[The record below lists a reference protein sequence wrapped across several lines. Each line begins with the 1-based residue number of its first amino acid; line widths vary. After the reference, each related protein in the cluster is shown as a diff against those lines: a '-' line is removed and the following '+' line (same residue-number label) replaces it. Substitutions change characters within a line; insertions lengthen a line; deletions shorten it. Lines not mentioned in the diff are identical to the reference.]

1 MGKMME
7 WPSVPLEE
15 LIFESKDGE
24 WGEATE
30 KSGYILCNIIRG
42 TDFRN
47 TSSTNIE
54 FPQRYI
60 KQHLADRKRLQ
71 PFDLLIE
78 TAGGTATQSTGK
90 TVLVKESLLSGSGT
104 PFLCSSFARYIRLKK
119 DGVNPQFLQYFL
131 EALYKNDYMRVYNT
145 QHTGVSRFQWS
156 DFKKRTTV
164 PFPPA
169 PVQVNIAAILSACDD
184 LIENNNRRI
193 AILEKMAEEIYREW
207 FVRMR
212 FPGHEKVKFHKG
224 VPEGWE
230 VIPISQVVDFLS
242 GYSFKSET
250 YRSNGKYGIV
260 TIKNV
265 QDGTFTPECSDRID
279 TVPANMKKHCY
290 LKLGDVL
297 MSLTGNVGRVCKVY
311 GKNILLN
318 QRVAKLKPRNDSYT
332 SFIYNYFREKNI
344 QILIENLS
352 MGSTAQPNL
361 SSIELGKQKMLLPI
375 EKIASMFEGYIRPL
389 TKKTLYLFQVMQT
402 LKHSR
407 DLLLSRL
414 ITGKLSVEDLDI
426 KFPPSMHSPEPA
438 EGREAHA

>member
-1 MGKMME
+1 MK
-7 WPSVPLEE
+7 WPSVPLEQ
-15 LIFESKDGE
+15 LILESKDGE

-47 TSSTNIE
+47 TSNTNIK

-119 DGVNPQFLQYFL
+119 DGINPQFLQYFL

-145 QHTGVSRFQWS
+145 QHTGISRFQWS
-156 DFKKRTTV
+156 DFKKRTTI
-164 PFPPA
+164 PLPPA
-169 PVQVNIAAILSACDD
+169 PIQVNIAAILSAYDD

-193 AILEKMAEEIYREW
+193 AILEKIAEEIYKEW

-212 FPGHEKVKFHKG
+212 FPGHDKVKFHKG
-224 VPEGWE
+224 IPGGWKLRKLGELIKTQYGFTASSDEKEIGPKFLRITDIAQERINWNSVPYCKIDEKE
-230 VIPISQVVDFLS
+230 V
-242 GYSFKSET
+242 
-250 YRSNGKYGIV
+250 GKYVLKEGDILV
-260 TIKNV
+260 ART
-265 QDGTFTPECSDRID
+265 GA
-279 TVPANMKKHCY
+279 TVGYAKKIN
-290 LKLGDVL
+290 KLHPRSVFASFL
-297 MSLTGNVGRVCKVY
+297 VR
-311 GKNILLN
+311 
-318 QRVAKLKPRNDSYT
+318 LKPLRVIDSL
-332 SFIYNYFREKNI
+332 SLGIAVESSIFREFIK
-344 QILIENLS
+344 LF
-352 MGSTAQPNL
+352 MTGAAQPQANAQIMGL
-361 SSIELGKQKMLLPI
+361 FPLLHPSDDLLVEFNRIIEPILDFKEKLDITTMLL
-375 EKIASMFEGYIRPL
+375 
-389 TKKTLYLFQVMQT
+389 VN
-402 LKHSR
+402 SR

-426 KFPPSMHSPEPA
+426 KFPPSMRSPELV
-438 EGREAHA
+438 EGREADG